1 MVGSGDA
8 PSAHTSDCSAVVTP
22 GAEALNGCGCE
33 PSAQRPVVTSGA
45 VPSLQ
50 TSCGSGRIGGVGGEA
65 VALKACGCEPSAQ
78 RPVVT
83 SGRLPSAQT

>member
-1 MVGSGDA
+1 MKMD
-8 PSAHTSDCSAVVTP
+8 
-22 GAEALNGCGCE
+22 CGCE

-50 TSCGSGRIGGVGGEA
+50 TSCCSGVEEGVGGT
-65 VALKACGCEPSAQ
+65 VALKGCACEPSAQ

-83 SGRLPSAQT
+83 SGSCTVNAG